1 MLTLAQ
7 PWWLWLLP
15 AALFGLWFVAR
26 SRHARANARTEED
39 SAITLAHPDLSA
51 LPRAQEAAPASRRA
65 TELLH
70 ALAVALIFLA
80 LAQPQWQGAFER
92 ETPLGRDIMLLLDAS
107 DTMSITDF
115 ELNGQKVSR
124 LDVLR
129 GLAREFVAARDGDRF
144 GLIAFGDFAAT
155 LSPPTF
161 DRDFVAGQLGR
172 LRIGAAGEATAIGD
186 AIALALKQ
194 VRTEQR
200 LRPALILF
208 SDGDNTAGEMRLSEA
223 MALAKDM
230 KVALY
235 TVRIGSDLFAA
246 GRAKSS
252 AALSGEPDLQTL
264 AQATGGRYYVAGD
277 SDTLR
282 RVIADIG
289 KLEPTIAR
297 PPTRRSIEEWYWLP
311 LAGAVLCLSLARL
324 VRFREQDA

>member
-1 MLTLAQ
+1 MLTLAH
-7 PWWLWLLP
+7 PIWLTLLP
-15 AALFGLWFVAR
+15 VAWLGLWFAGR
-26 SRHARANARTEED
+26 RAAQAD
-39 SAITLAHPDLSA
+39 QGAAITLVHPDLSA
-51 LPRAQEAAPASRRA
+51 LPREQEAAPASRRA
-65 TELLH
+65 TQILH
-70 ALAVALIFLA
+70 AAAVLLFLLA
-80 LAQPQWQGAFER
+80 LAQPQWQGGFER

-107 DTMSITDF
+107 DTMSIADF
-115 ELNGQKVSR
+115 ELEGQKVSR

-129 GLAREFVAARDGDRF
+129 SLARQFVAAREGDRF

-161 DRDFVAGQLGR
+161 DREFVSGQLGR

-194 VRTEQR
+194 VRAVEMKGQH

-223 MALAKDM
+223 MALARDM

-246 GRAKSS
+246 GRAAR
-252 AALSGEPDLQTL
+252 AAAPDGEPGLQAL

-282 RVIADIG
+282 KVIADIG
-289 KLEPTIAR
+289 KLEPTISR
-297 PPTRRSIEEWYWLP
+297 PPTRRSVEEWYWLP
-311 LAGAVLCLSLARL
+311 LVVALLCLSLARL
-324 VRFREQDA
+324 VRFREQRA